1 MLNKN
6 QLFVLGGTCL
16 LLLIPLIGMK
26 FTSEINWSLSD
37 FIAMGILLLAL
48 GFTCEFVFRKI
59 SNKTFRLG
67 LIALLVIVFLLIW
80 IELAVGIFNSPFAG
94 S

>member
-16 LLLIPLIGMK
+16 LLLIPLIGMQ

-37 FIAMGILLLAL
+37 FIAMGILLLTL

-59 SNKTFRLG
+59 TNKTYKLG

>member
-6 QLFVLGGTCL
+6 QLFILGGTCL
-16 LLLIPLIGMK
+16 LLLIPLIGMQ

-37 FIAMGILLLAL
+37 FIAMGILLLGL
-48 GFTCEFVFRKI
+48 GFTCEFIFRKI
-59 SNKTFRLG
+59 TNKTYKLG
-67 LIALLVIVFLLIW
+67 LIALIVIVFLLIW

>member
-6 QLFVLGGTCL
+6 QLFVLGGTVL
-16 LLLIPLIGMK
+16 LLLIPLIGMR
-26 FTSEINWSLSD
+26 FTNEINWSLSD
-37 FIAMGILLLAL
+37 FIAMGMLLLGL
-48 GFTCEFVFRKI
+48 GFTCEFIFRKI
-59 SNKTFRLG
+59 SNITYKLG
-67 LIALLVIVFLLIW
+67 LIAILVIVFLLLW

>member
-1 MLNKN
+1 MINEN

-16 LLLIPLIGMK
+16 LLLIPLIGMQ

-37 FIAMGILLLAL
+37 FSVMGILLLGL

-59 SNKTFRLG
+59 SNKTYKLG
-67 LIALLVIVFLLIW
+67 LIALLVTIFLLIW
-80 IELAVGIFNSPFAG
+80 IELAVGIFNSPIAG

>member
-26 FTSEINWSLSD
+26 FTSEVNWSLGD

>member
-16 LLLIPLIGMK
+16 LLLIPLIGMQ

-37 FIAMGILLLAL
+37 CIAMGILLLAL

>member
-6 QLFVLGGTCL
+6 QLYVIGATLL
-16 LLLIPLIGMK
+16 LLLIPLIGMQ
-26 FTSEINWSLSD
+26 FTSEINWSIGD
-37 FIAMGILLLAL
+37 FIIIGTLILSL
-48 GFTCEFVFRKI
+48 GFATEFISRKI
-59 SNKTFRLG
+59 SNKTYKLAM
-67 LIALLVIVFLLIW
+67 IAIFVIVFLLIW

>member
-16 LLLIPLIGMK
+16 LLLIPLIGMQ

>member
-16 LLLIPLIGMK
+16 LLLIQLIGML
-26 FTSEINWSLSD
+26 FTSEINWSLGD
-37 FIAMGILLLAL
+37 FIVMGILLSGL
-48 GFTCEFVFRKI
+48 GFICEFVFRRI
-59 SNKTFRLG
+59 SNKAYKLT
-67 LIALLVIVFLLIW
+67 LIASLVIIFLLIW